1 MCDVDYNQSL
11 KQILDSECDCDGD
24 GDIDNAYLYSNEC
37 DKYDDDLNTLP
48 T

>member
-1 MCDVDYNQSL
+1 MCDVDYSRSL
-11 KQILDSECDCDGD
+11 KQILDSECDCD